1 MKTITPTS
9 LFVFSIL
16 SLGLMGCVTESALP
30 AAAVRRFYGVV
41 ESYGGGQIVMKTTQ
55 HSTGTWKVDRATQVT
70 GAIREYDWVSV
81 EVEKSGHVTSLQ
93 LEEHPTLHGGVVK
106 AISGNG
112 VVLTVHS
119 GPNMESWNKV
129 ETTLGD
135 RDVAVGDEIG
145 VKVYSNHNLAYVQII
160 KHGVK

>member
-1 MKTITPTS
+1 
-9 LFVFSIL
+9 
-16 SLGLMGCVTESALP
+16 
-30 AAAVRRFYGVV
+30 
-41 ESYGGGQIVMKTTQ
+41 
-55 HSTGTWKVDRATQVT
+55 
-70 GAIREYDWVSV
+70 
-81 EVEKSGHVTSLQ
+81 VEKSGHVTSLQ